1 MRSWPSATR
10 RSPVSE
16 RGPLSGLALR
26 VAAEPAPAA
35 RTAADLLGL
44 LGAEI
49 GVAAGHP
56 AGVAVAKPGG
66 GWARARAGP
75 RDLLA
80 EARLEAALGLPRGT
94 VAHAIGLCLATA
106 AGAAALAGRDVEVD
120 PDAVAAQLALPLLL
134 AAAHG
139 GELPPAPAPVA
150 AADGAIWVDLDAG
163 ERALLDELL
172 GGDSPAGRRAGEVA
186 ALGQAAGLPLTD
198 FRPPPLAPPPAPA
211 ELRPLGPPRAPPAAP
226 PRRDEPPL
234 SGVRVCDLTTMWS
247 GPLATWLLA
256 SLGADVLKVE
266 PGCRLDG
273 TRGADGLSLGPDG
286 LPVGDDLDSST
297 IFQAL
302 NRNKRRLDLDLR
314 SAGQR
319 AAFLEQVGASDLVVS
334 NFSPRVP
341 ANLGIEPAT
350 LAAGRGRPLGCVQ
363 MPAFPAGSEERDWR
377 AYGHGIHA
385 VSGLGVDQ
393 DGRPWTAGTSYPDA
407 LSGFA
412 AAAVAVALRVGA
424 VRGGTSWAA
433 EVPMLAVAH
442 GLAARVPRGPA
453 AGTAAGL
460 VDDGARAAA
469 LAACLERATVEIET
483 ARGRFVCPR
492 SPFRLDTR
500 PVAEVPAPLLGARE
514 VYA

>member
-1 MRSWPSATR
+1 M
-10 RSPVSE
+10 SE
-16 RGPLSGLALR
+16 RGPLNGLAVR
-26 VAAEPAPAA
+26 VAGDPAPAA

-44 LGAEI
+44 LGAEV

-56 AGVAVAKPGG
+56 AGVAVTTPDG
-66 GWARARAGP
+66 GWARACAGP

-80 EARLEAALGLPRGT
+80 EARLEAALDLPRGT
-94 VAHAIGLCLATA
+94 VAHAVGLCLATA
-106 AGAAALAGRDVEVD
+106 AGAAALAGRDVDVD

-139 GELPPAPAPVA
+139 GELPPVPPPVA
-150 AADGAIWVDLDAG
+150 AADGAIWADLDAG
-163 ERALLDELL
+163 QRALLGELL
-172 GGDSPAGRRAGEVA
+172 GGESPASQRAGAVA

-198 FRPPPLAPPPAPA
+198 FRPSPLAPPPPLA
-211 ELRPLGPPRAPPAAP
+211 ELSPIGSPRALRAASPPRG
-226 PRRDEPPL
+226 DPPL
-234 SGVRVCDLTTMWS
+234 TGVRVCDLTTMWS

-266 PGCRLDG
+266 PACRLDG

-286 LPVGDDLDSST
+286 LPVVAGDLDSST

-314 SAGQR
+314 VAGQR
-319 AAFLEQVGASDLVVS
+319 AAFLEQVDASDLVVS

-350 LAAGRGRPLGCVQ
+350 LAAGRTRPLGCVQ
-363 MPAFPAGSEERDWR
+363 MPAFPAGSDERDWR

-385 VSGLGVDQ
+385 VSGLGVDH
-393 DGRPWTAGTSYPDA
+393 DGQPWTAGTSYPDA

-424 VRGGTSWAA
+424 VREGASWAA
-433 EVPMLAVAH
+433 EVPMLAVAR

-460 VDDGARAAA
+460 VDDDARAAA
-469 LAACLERATVEIET
+469 LAACLERATVAVET
-483 ARGRFVCPR
+483 ERGRFVCPR
-492 SPFRLDTR
+492 SPFRPDTR
-500 PVAEVPAPLLGARE
+500 PVAELPAPLLGARE